1 MKRICK
7 AVIALM
13 CSFCIL
19 ANIGAF
25 EKTAEAV
32 FHLDTWNWY
41 HDYHGY
47 YYYECTLAGI
57 PMYNFMLW
65 DDDCHNIFRPSSST
79 KRTYFG
85 YEYTELVP
93 SYVLE
98 SLIDINLSVTPP
110 REQLITVKK
119 MDVNKKVSQDIE
131 WIYHWIG

>member
-13 CSFCIL
+13 CSLCIL

-25 EKTAEAV
+25 EKTASAV

-47 YYYECTLAGI
+47 YYYECTLHGI